1 MQNQAI
7 KQTSRQQIPGPSFE
21 IASRRTSGPL
31 VSIAQVQGHLR
42 LLRAFHNLRV
52 IVEECKDR
60 RIPAFAAQ
68 MDKES
73 RWIWF
78 ITLAI
83 DRFERWVKS
92 LQFVPL
98 EKFISKHFPPI
109 DVWMVWHAY
118 LLNPCWYEE
127 DCERLLILQQLRLL
141 NTSVVASINIGKLV
155 KNQPSA
161 SRMATWH
168 KQTGSFFDPFDA
180 MEELTHK
187 QMECPRCRTRV
198 FVPFVN
204 DNGTGYSEQ
213 QFSAMCPLPGCRLKI
228 TKGNLAVAKF
238 VRDLT
243 ELEDGSQN
251 YMAGSLFF
259 GNGKRDPRRA
269 KEVKDQLTQSS
280 QFCRKSRG
288 SFDQRIARLD
298 WENEIKENVG
308 YSWPV
313 LKDAITVALRD
324 QPEATRTKILSA
336 YEDDSPFS
344 INLIS
349 AVLRQ
354 GIFTKRIDELGWL
367 IPGTFKEGDKLQLLE
382 HALLRYH
389 CFLDLTAASPN
400 LMAVPTLDIDLIW
413 HSHQLMGGR
422 YGVDCDI
429 YIGRRVDHPLATEES
444 ILSTALDDTCRAWQ
458 SRFHIPYMQCGCPA
472 PDESV
477 FEKFIRIFRQ
487 YTGTR
492 TRLRASLHLDHLPA
506 THPSLHNAV
515 LDPDRGAFGS
525 FGKPAHPQ
533 RDEKDLIRLSRPL
546 GVRKKRSKKTD
557 PGVSQQ
563 GEEGFVEE
571 KMTMSGEPVP
581 LSPAPPYVGYH
592 GSDIRFMHAI

>member
-7 KQTSRQQIPGPSFE
+7 KQSSRRQMPSFE
-21 IASRRTSGPL
+21 IGSQRTPGPL
-31 VSIAQVQGHLR
+31 VSIAQVKGHLR

-52 IVEECKDR
+52 TVEECKDR

-68 MDKES
+68 MDRDS
-73 RWIWF
+73 RWVWF

-83 DRFERWVKS
+83 DRFEQWVKS
-92 LQFVPL
+92 LRFVPL
-98 EKFISKHFPPI
+98 EKFIDKQFPPI

-127 DCERLLILQQLRLL
+127 DCERLLILQQLRLF
-141 NTSVVASINIGKLV
+141 NMFVVASINAGNLA
-155 KNQPSA
+155 KNQPSV
-161 SRMATWH
+161 SRIATWH

-187 QMECPRCRTRV
+187 QMDCPRCRTRV

-213 QFSAMCPLPGCRLKI
+213 QFSALCPLPGCRLKI

-243 ELEDGSQN
+243 ESEDKSEN

-269 KEVKDQLTQSS
+269 KAIKDQLIQSS
-280 QFCRKSRG
+280 QFCRKSPR
-288 SFDQRIARLD
+288 SSDQRIARLD
-298 WENEIKENVG
+298 WEKEIKESIS
-308 YSWPV
+308 YSWPL
-313 LKDAITVALRD
+313 LKDAIAIALRD
-324 QPEATRTKILSA
+324 QPEATRTKMLGA

-367 IPGTFKEGDKLQLLE
+367 RPGTFRGGDKLQLLE

-389 CFLDLTAASPN
+389 CFLDLAAASPN
-400 LMAVPTLDIDLIW
+400 LMSVPTLDIDLIW

-429 YIGRRVDHPLATEES
+429 YIGRRVDHPLTTEEA

-458 SRFHIPYMQCGCPA
+458 SRFHVPYMQCGCLA
-472 PDESV
+472 PGETL
-477 FEKFIRIFRQ
+477 FEKLIRILRQ

-492 TRLRASLHLDHLPA
+492 TRLRASLHPEHLPA

-515 LDPDRGAFGS
+515 LDPERRAFGS
-525 FGKPAHPQ
+525 FGKSAHPQ
-533 RDEKDLIRLSRPL
+533 RDERDLVRLSRPL

-557 PGVSQQ
+557 PGLPPQLV
-563 GEEGFVEE
+563 GGFVSE
-571 KMTMSGEPVP
+571 KMIEEPAP
-581 LSPAPPYVGYH
+581 LNPAPPYVGY
-592 GSDIRFMHAI
+592 GSDIRFMHDI

>member
-1 MQNQAI
+1 MQNQVI
-7 KQTSRQQIPGPSFE
+7 KQTPRRQMPSFE
-21 IASRRTSGPL
+21 IGSQRTPGPL
-31 VSIAQVQGHLR
+31 VSIAQVKGHLR

-52 IVEECKDR
+52 TVEECKDR

-68 MDKES
+68 MDRDS
-73 RWIWF
+73 RWTWF

-98 EKFISKHFPPI
+98 EKFISKQFPPI

-141 NTSVVASINIGKLV
+141 NMFVVASINIGKLAN
-155 KNQPSA
+155 NQPSV
-161 SRMATWH
+161 SRIAAWH

-180 MEELTHK
+180 IEELTHK

-243 ELEDGSQN
+243 ESEDGSEN

-269 KEVKDQLTQSS
+269 KAIKDQLTQSS
-280 QFCRKSRG
+280 QFCRKSPR
-288 SFDQRIARLD
+288 SSNQRIARLD
-298 WENEIKENVG
+298 WEKEIKESIG
-308 YSWPV
+308 YSWPL
-313 LKDAITVALRD
+313 LKDAIAIALRD
-324 QPEATRTKILSA
+324 QPEATRTNILNA

-354 GIFTKRIDELGWL
+354 GLFTKRIDELGWL
-367 IPGTFKEGDKLQLLE
+367 KPGTFREGDKLQVLE

-389 CFLDLTAASPN
+389 CFLDLAAASPN
-400 LMAVPTLDIDLIW
+400 LMPVPTLDIDLIW

-429 YIGRRVDHPLATEES
+429 YAGRRIDHPLATEEAV
-444 ILSTALDDTCRAWQ
+444 LSTALDNTCRAWQ

-472 PDESV
+472 PDETV
-477 FEKFIRIFRQ
+477 FERFIRKLRQ
-487 YTGTR
+487 YTRTR
-492 TRLRASLHLDHLPA
+492 TCLQASLHPDHLPA
-506 THPSLHNAV
+506 THPSLHNAL
-515 LDPDRGAFGS
+515 LDPERGAFGS

-533 RDEKDLIRLSRPL
+533 RDEKDLVRLSRPL
-546 GVRKKRSKKTD
+546 WVRKKRSRKTNLEL
-557 PGVSQQ
+557 PPQL
-563 GEEGFVEE
+563 EEGFVSE
-571 KMTMSGEPVP
+571 KMIEEPVP
-581 LSPAPPYVGYH
+581 LSPAPPYVAY
-592 GSDIRFMHAI
+592 GSDIRFMHDI

>member
-7 KQTSRQQIPGPSFE
+7 KQTSRRQTPGPSFE
-21 IASRRTSGPL
+21 IASRRTSDPL

-109 DVWMVWHAY
+109 DVWMIWHAY

-155 KNQPSA
+155 RNQPSA

-168 KQTGSFFDPFDA
+168 KQTGLFFDPFDA

-213 QFSAMCPLPGCRLKI
+213 QFSATCPLPGCRLKI

-243 ELEDGSQN
+243 ESEDGSQN

-269 KEVKDQLTQSS
+269 KEIKDQLTQSS

-288 SFDQRIARLD
+288 SSDQRIARLD

-313 LKDAITVALRD
+313 LKDAITIALGD
-324 QPEATRTKILSA
+324 QPEAMMTKILSA
-336 YEDDSPFS
+336 YEDDGPFS

-367 IPGTFKEGDKLQLLE
+367 RPGTFKEGDKLQLLE

-444 ILSTALDDTCRAWQ
+444 ILSTALDDTYRAWQ

-477 FEKFIRIFRQ
+477 FEKLIRIFRQ

-492 TRLRASLHLDHLPA
+492 TRLRASLHPDHLPA

-533 RDEKDLIRLSRPL
+533 RDEKDLVRLSRPL

-571 KMTMSGEPVP
+571 KMIMSGEPVP

>member
-7 KQTSRQQIPGPSFE
+7 KQTSRRQTPGPSFE
-21 IASRRTSGPL
+21 IASRRTSDPL

-109 DVWMVWHAY
+109 DVWMIWHAY

-155 KNQPSA
+155 RNQPSA

-168 KQTGSFFDPFDA
+168 KQTGLFFDPFDA

-198 FVPFVN
+198 FVPFAN

-213 QFSAMCPLPGCRLKI
+213 QFSATCPLPGCRLKI

-243 ELEDGSQN
+243 ESEDGSQN

-269 KEVKDQLTQSS
+269 KEIKDQLTQSS

-288 SFDQRIARLD
+288 SSDQRIARLD
-298 WENEIKENVG
+298 WENAIKENVG

-313 LKDAITVALRD
+313 LKDAITIALGD
-324 QPEATRTKILSA
+324 QPEAMMTKILSA
-336 YEDDSPFS
+336 YEDDGPFS

-367 IPGTFKEGDKLQLLE
+367 RPGTFKEGDKLQLLE

-444 ILSTALDDTCRAWQ
+444 ILSTALDDTYRAWQ

-477 FEKFIRIFRQ
+477 FEKLIRIFRQ

-492 TRLRASLHLDHLPA
+492 TRLRASLHPDHLPA

-533 RDEKDLIRLSRPL
+533 RDEKDLVRLSRPL

-571 KMTMSGEPVP
+571 KMIMSGEPVP

>member
-1 MQNQAI
+1 M
-7 KQTSRQQIPGPSFE
+7 PSFE
-21 IASRRTSGPL
+21 IGSQRTPGPL
-31 VSIAQVQGHLR
+31 VSTTQVKGHLR

-68 MDKES
+68 MDRDS

-98 EKFISKHFPPI
+98 EKFISKQFPPI
-109 DVWMVWHAY
+109 DVWMIWHAY

-127 DCERLLILQQLRLL
+127 DCERLIVLQQLRLL
-141 NTSVVASINIGKLV
+141 NMFVVASIDVGKLA
-155 KNQPSA
+155 KNRPSE
-161 SRMATWH
+161 SRIAAWH

-213 QFSAMCPLPGCRLKI
+213 QFSALCPLPGCRLKI

-243 ELEDGSQN
+243 ESEDGNEN

-269 KEVKDQLTQSS
+269 KAIKDQLMQSS
-280 QFCRKSRG
+280 QFCRKNPRS
-288 SFDQRIARLD
+288 SNQRISRLD
-298 WENEIKENVG
+298 WEKEIKESIG
-308 YSWPV
+308 YSWPL
-313 LKDAITVALRD
+313 LKDAIAIALRD

-344 INLIS
+344 ITS
-349 AVLRQ
+349 SPQ
-354 GIFTKRIDELGWL
+354 
-367 IPGTFKEGDKLQLLE
+367 PGSFKDGDKLQVLD

-389 CFLDLTAASPN
+389 CFLDLAAASPN
-400 LMAVPTLDIDLIW
+400 LMPVPTIDIDLIW

-422 YGVDCDI
+422 YGVDCEI
-429 YIGRRVDHPLATEES
+429 YVGRRVDHPLTTEET
-444 ILSTALDDTCRAWQ
+444 ILSAALDNTCRAWQ

-472 PDESV
+472 PDETV
-477 FEKFIRIFRQ
+477 FERLLRIIRQ

-492 TRLRASLHLDHLPA
+492 TRLQASLHPDHLPA
-506 THPSLHNAV
+506 THPSIHNAV
-515 LDPDRGAFGS
+515 LDPERGAFGS
-525 FGKPAHPQ
+525 FSKPVHPQ
-533 RDEKDLIRLSRPL
+533 RDEQDLVRLSRPL
-546 GVRKKRSKKTD
+546 GVRKKRSKKTE
-557 PGVSQQ
+557 PKPPPHV
-563 GEEGFVEE
+563 EEGFVSE
-571 KMTMSGEPVP
+571 KMTEQPVP
-581 LSPAPPYVGYH
+581 LSPAPPYASRY
-592 GSDIRFMHAI
+592 GSDVHFMHDV

>member
-1 MQNQAI
+1 M
-7 KQTSRQQIPGPSFE
+7 
-21 IASRRTSGPL
+21 
-31 VSIAQVQGHLR
+31 
-42 LLRAFHNLRV
+42 
-52 IVEECKDR
+52 EECKDR

-98 EKFISKHFPPI
+98 EKFISRHFPPI

-141 NTSVVASINIGKLV
+141 NTSVVASINVGKLV

-161 SRMATWH
+161 SRIATWH

-243 ELEDGSQN
+243 ELENGSQN

-269 KEVKDQLTQSS
+269 KEIKDQLTQSS
-280 QFCRKSRG
+280 QFCRQSRG
-288 SFDQRIARLD
+288 SSDQRIARLD
-298 WENEIKENVG
+298 WENEIKENIG

-313 LKDAITVALRD
+313 LKDAIVIALRD
-324 QPEATRTKILSA
+324 QPEATRTNILSA

-367 IPGTFKEGDKLQLLE
+367 RPGTFKEGDKMQLLE

-458 SRFHIPYMQCGCPA
+458 KRFHIPYMQCGCPA
-472 PDESV
+472 PDETV
-477 FEKFIRIFRQ
+477 FEKLIRIFRQ
-487 YTGTR
+487 YTAGTR
-492 TRLRASLHLDHLPA
+492 THLRAPLHPDHLPA

-533 RDEKDLIRLSRPL
+533 RDEKDLVRLSRPL

-557 PGVSQQ
+557 PGLSQQ
-563 GEEGFVEE
+563 LEVSE
-571 KMTMSGEPVP
+571 KMVEEPVP

-592 GSDIRFMHAI
+592 GSDSQWIYLGDQSGFWNSLLKSGGHL